1 MVDHAAPTG
10 LESFRVI
17 DPGALP
23 LAITFHAFSA
33 KTKGRRTRAVN
44 MARAALTLSS
54 FESDLSALAN
64 LDGCRCRSDRDDC
77 GGDDGDAT
85 GASCRDSRD

>member
-1 MVDHAAPTG
+1 M
-10 LESFRVI
+10 R
-17 DPGALP
+17 
-23 LAITFHAFSA
+23 AITTDYLFHAFSA

-44 MARAALTLSS
+44 MARAVLTLSS

-77 GGDDGDAT
+77 GGDDVGDAT